1 MSKNT
6 TKRINIFLFL
16 LPALFLF
23 VAILVVP
30 IVSSVYYSF
39 FNFSMID
46 ASDKTFVLD
55 EKEDTSTVVGDALTA
70 KETDDRSFF
79 GKLFENYIELFE
91 NKNLYDMG
99 KALKNAFILAALS
112 VFIQLPLSLGLA
124 LMLGRGIKGERLYL
138 SVYFVPVL
146 ISSVVIG
153 ALWSKIYD
161 PSQPEEAYEIFTDR
175 ESLHEMNGRWVRIA
189 MIIGILIGIMTLIA
203 LWRLVR
209 RLCLPSTAQFLTLF
223 IESAFLLRGAF
234 IMNSQDMNRK
244 RAGEKNLLTVFFLA
258 LTIGLFSFMILENAR
273 PHTQSLMISG
283 DIDEPINGERFNDFK
298 IYYPDFYYMD
308 LEAEAAEPMTLEI
321 VNSDGEAFW
330 SQTGTR
336 IGGDRIRIRLPRGEY
351 CFSLTCTTGYRVDY
365 TLN

>member
-1 MSKNT
+1 MSAKYKTSWNVYSAWNYEQEIEDLN
-6 TKRINIFLFL
+6 RASEEGWQL
-16 LPALFLF
+16 LKGGCFHSRF
-23 VAILVVP
+23 VNDPGIR
-30 IVSSVYYSF
+30 YRYQ
-39 FNFSMID
+39 
-46 ASDKTFVLD
+46 LD
-55 EKEDTSTVVGDALTA
+55 FQRPEDMV
-70 KETDDRSFF
+70 R
-79 GKLFENYIELFE
+79 YIETFRE
-91 NKNLYDMG
+91 QGWEYINSTFNG
-99 KALKNAFILAALS
+99 WN
-112 VFIQLPLSLGLA
+112 
-124 LMLGRGIKGERLYL
+124 
-138 SVYFVPVL
+138 YFR
-146 ISSVVIG
+146 
-153 ALWSKIYD
+153 KIYD